1 MLLSLVFALALAEPS
16 LPAGNPPA
24 PAPAAAAP
32 TTAQKADDP
41 NEMICHREIVTGSH
55 FATKVCRRKGDMAQK
70 QQDDQDRLRQ
80 TQRPSA
86 TLSR

>member
-16 LPAGNPPA
+16 LPAA
-24 PAPAAAAP
+24 PAPAAPAM
-32 TTAQKADDP
+32 AQKAGDP
-41 NEMICHREIVTGSH
+41 NTMICHREIVTGSR
-55 FATKVCRRKGDMAQK
+55 FATKVCRRQGDMAQK

-80 TQRPSA
+80 SQRPSA